1 MANKIKIKRNELQG
15 QAPAA
20 NDLEVGEIAMNP
32 TDQKLYTKK
41 TDNTVVEVANVKDPI
56 PFAIALG

>member
-1 MANKIKIKRNELQG
+1 
-15 QAPAA
+15 
-20 NDLEVGEIAMNP
+20 MNP

-56 PFAIALG
+56 QFAIALG